1 MLTPTDWLNIICFM
15 IAEAIAIT
23 CILLIKKMKLPDWKF
38 RIAWII
44 LMQVIGVIL
53 LISRLAHA
61 IW

>member
-15 IAEAIAIT
+15 IAETIAIT

>member
-1 MLTPTDWLNIICFM
+1 MLTSTDWLNIICFM
-15 IAEAIAIT
+15 IAETIAIT